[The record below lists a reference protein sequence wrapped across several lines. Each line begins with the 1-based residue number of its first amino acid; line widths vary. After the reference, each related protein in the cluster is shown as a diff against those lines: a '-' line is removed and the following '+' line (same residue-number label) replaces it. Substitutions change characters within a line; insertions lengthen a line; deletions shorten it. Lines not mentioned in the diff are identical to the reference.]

1 MISFFTKDE
10 CNNIISLSDSL
21 DFIKTNEFG
30 KFSYTFIN
38 EEWIVK
44 RIINV
49 YENTKKIKIKQSPT
63 IRMVKLEM
71 GDNIPTHTFNYNIG
85 EYKYT
90 TSGTYIFL
98 NDISDGGNFYLNG
111 KKIEKEIGKG
121 TIQSIDTKTKISPV
135 KKNKLYFIIVNY
147 YKVKNKSLF

>member
-30 KFSYTFIN
+30 KFSYAFVS
-38 EEWIVK
+38 EEWIIN

-63 IRMVKLEM
+63 IRLVKLEM

-85 EYKYT
+85 EYKDT

-98 NDISDGGNFYLNG
+98 NDISEGGNFYLNG
-111 KKIEKEIGKG
+111 KSIEKEIGKG
-121 TIQSIDTKTKISPV
+121 TIQSIDTKTKISVV

-147 YKVKNKSLF
+147 FKVKNKSLV

>member
-30 KFSYTFIN
+30 KFSYAFIN

-63 IRMVKLEM
+63 IRLVKLEM

-85 EYKYT
+85 EYKGT

-111 KKIEKEIGKG
+111 KLIEKEIGKG
-121 TIQSIDTKTKISPV
+121 TLQSIDTKTKISIV

-147 YKVKNKSLF
+147 YKTKTTKFI